1 MLKNKNKK
9 FYHEFTRDIFG
20 WKEDAWKQH
29 NAAEE
34 IAAKGEEFI
43 IAKDDKPID
52 KVVPFV
58 QQDTVQKRI
67 GFLKGKIEVPA
78 DFDEMGQNEI
88 SLFEDITRIKL
99 DITTQEIVDI
109 IHECRAGI

>member
-1 MLKNKNKK
+1 
-9 FYHEFTRDIFG
+9 
-20 WKEDAWKQH
+20 
-29 NAAEE
+29 
-34 IAAKGEEFI
+34 
-43 IAKDDKPID
+43 
-52 KVVPFV
+52 
-58 QQDTVQKRI
+58 VQKRI

-109 IHECRAGI
+109 LHEYRAGI